1 MGSQPAGGERWI
13 DLGGDMP
20 GISRRHCSIERKSGQ
35 CIVQDFSRYGT
46 FLNGHKIDG
55 SAVLQV
61 GDLIR
66 LGSPGHEFRVIMT
79 EPDDG
84 S

>member
-1 MGSQPAGGERWI
+1 
-13 DLGGDMP
+13 
-20 GISRRHCSIERKSGQ
+20 
-35 CIVQDFSRYGT
+35 VQDYSRYGT

-61 GDLIR
+61 GDLVRI
-66 LGSPGHEFRVIMT
+66 GSPGYEFRLIMT
-79 EPDDG
+79 ESEDG